1 MTSFKKAKDVEGK
14 KLEQLSAHQ
23 IKHYG
28 PSPSPPPGCQY
39 EFKCLFLSMPR
50 VQLFQR
56 IDARCEAII
65 EQGLFTVSWWL
76 LEELTQCLESV

>member
-1 MTSFKKAKDVEGK
+1 MTSFKKTEDVTGK
-14 KLEQLSAHQ
+14 SSSLPTKPNQTVSILWSLSL
-23 IKHYG
+23 
-28 PSPSPPPGCQY
+28 PGCPY

-65 EQGLFTVSWWL
+65 EQGLFPVSW
-76 LEELTQCLESV
+76 